1 MVNTSS
7 IFITG
12 VPAGEERDNGIEAV
26 FKEIL
31 AENFQKMMKIS
42 SHRIKNFYKTEAR
55 LIQRKH
61 V

>member
-1 MVNTSS
+1 MLNTSS

-31 AENFQKMMKIS
+31 AENFQKMMKTSNI
-42 SHRIKNFYKTEAR
+42 E
-55 LIQRKH
+55 
-61 V
+61 